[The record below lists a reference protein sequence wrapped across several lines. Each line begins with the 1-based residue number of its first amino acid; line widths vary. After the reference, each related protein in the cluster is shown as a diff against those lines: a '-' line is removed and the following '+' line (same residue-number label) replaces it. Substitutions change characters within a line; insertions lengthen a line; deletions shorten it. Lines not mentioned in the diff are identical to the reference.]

1 MTTPTLNPNVVKCG
15 ERTIRKPCRHCGRTE
30 NLWWGHDTSRSG
42 TKWCNKCG
50 QSRNFVLIEPDGSI
64 HDCQGNGGNND
75 HEPGAENVPAV
86 VTPSAPVNGA
96 ASSFGGV
103 NVASNAADV
112 AEELSKAIGAT
123 LGKLTASI
131 DEPAVRRLIAEQH
144 EQFRADMI
152 ETVGAVVSEKFAKS
166 SMPTI
171 VHVKRDGREA
181 KELKGTHRRM
191 PQVISALAEGEHVML
206 VGPMGTGKSTIAAQ
220 AAEALDLAFYFM
232 PVGPQ
237 TSKSDIL
244 GYMTADGTY
253 VPSLFR
259 KAYEDGA
266 VFLFD
271 ELDAAHPGVLTTIN
285 AALSNG
291 HMAFPDGMVARHADT
306 LILAAANTYGRGPDR
321 QYVGRQAIDAATLDR
336 FTVIEIDVDKTLE
349 DALCYAS
356 GLDSVKVEKVLAYV
370 RALRANAE
378 RQKMAVG
385 FSPRA
390 SVGMCKLLHAGW
402 NAKDAI
408 ESRVRRGLSDQD
420 WSKVTTNVVTPSF

>member
-1 MTTPTLNPNVVKCG
+1 
-15 ERTIRKPCRHCGRTE
+15 
-30 NLWWGHDTSRSG
+30 
-42 TKWCNKCG
+42 
-50 QSRNFVLIEPDGSI
+50 
-64 HDCQGNGGNND
+64 
-75 HEPGAENVPAV
+75 
-86 VTPSAPVNGA
+86 
-96 ASSFGGV
+96 
-103 NVASNAADV
+103 
-112 AEELSKAIGAT
+112 
-123 LGKLTASI
+123 
-131 DEPAVRRLIAEQH
+131 
-144 EQFRADMI
+144 
-152 ETVGAVVSEKFAKS
+152 
-166 SMPTI
+166 
-171 VHVKRDGREA
+171 
-181 KELKGTHRRM
+181 
-191 PQVISALAEGEHVML
+191 
-206 VGPMGTGKSTIAAQ
+206 MGTGKSTIAAQ